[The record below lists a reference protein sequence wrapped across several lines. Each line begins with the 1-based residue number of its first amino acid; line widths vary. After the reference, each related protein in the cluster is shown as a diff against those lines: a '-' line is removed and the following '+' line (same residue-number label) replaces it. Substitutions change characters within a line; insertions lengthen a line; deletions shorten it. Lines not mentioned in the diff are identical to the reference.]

1 VQNTKLLFRQL
12 FDAKSST
19 YTYLLADK
27 FSGEAILIDT
37 VKEQVEREIT
47 LLKDLELSL
56 KFPLETR
63 LHADHITAAGLLRE
77 KVSSKSVVGVGGN
90 VDSYDRL
97 IEDDEELTFGDFS
110 IKAISTPGHTDSC
123 TSYYMDGMVFTGDT
137 LLIRGCGRTDFQ
149 QGSPEKLYS
158 SVKKKLFSLP
168 VETLVYPAHN
178 YQGMTC
184 SSISEEKKHNPR
196 LADHISK
203 DEFVKI
209 MTNLKLD
216 PPAQIHVAVPW
227 NMNCGLPPN

>member
-1 VQNTKLLFRQL
+1 MQNTKLLFRQL

-47 LLKDLELSL
+47 LLKELELSL
-56 KFPLETR
+56 KFTLETH

-168 VETLVYPAHN
+168 V
-178 YQGMTC
+178 
-184 SSISEEKKHNPR
+184 
-196 LADHISK
+196 
-203 DEFVKI
+203 
-209 MTNLKLD
+209 
-216 PPAQIHVAVPW
+216 
-227 NMNCGLPPN
+227 